1 MAEDIFTKYE
11 AIIPEPILI
20 RAKTLCKQYKLSDA
34 KTKEVLDKIK
44 ETYEDIKIA
53 PGEAIGIVTAES
65 FGEPG
70 TQMILRSF
78 HFAGA
83 SEMTVTMGLPRLIE
97 IFDARKNPSTPVM
110 EVYLQK
116 KFSQSPTQVKE
127 IAAKI
132 KETKLEE
139 VAAEFLLNIIENN
152 VEVKLSRKKM
162 TEFNL
167 SSKDISDI
175 IVANLKNVMVDQDR
189 DSLIIKSTIKQ
200 IKLSELYKLKEKCKE
215 IHISGVKGIAR
226 VLPMKVE
233 EEYIIYCVGS
243 NLKEVL
249 EIEEIDAIRTKSNDI
264 AETADVLGIEAARQC
279 IIEEI
284 LKVIGEQGL
293 SIDIRHIMLAAD
305 AMTATGE
312 IKGVTRS
319 GITQEKES
327 VLAKASFET
336 PINHLVDASLVGELD
351 PLSSVIENV
360 MLNQPVP
367 LGTGLP
373 GLMAKMKPK
382 DEK

>member
-1 MAEDIFTKYE
+1 MADLFESYE
-11 AIIPEPILI
+11 VFIPKPVLD
-20 RAKTLCKQYKLSDA
+20 RAKTLTKQYKLSEKD
-34 KTKEVLDKIK
+34 TKLVLDKIK
-44 ETYEDIKIA
+44 TTYEDMKIA

-83 SEMTVTMGLPRLIE
+83 SEMKVTMGLPRLIE

-116 KFSQSPTQVKE
+116 KYSQSPTQVKE
-127 IAAKI
+127 IAARI

-139 VAAEFLLNIIENN
+139 VASEFLLNIIENN
-152 VEVKLSRKKM
+152 VEVKLARKKM

-167 SSKDISDI
+167 SSKDIADI
-175 IVANLKNVMVDQDR
+175 IVANLKNVTVDQDR
-189 DSLIIKSTIKQ
+189 DSLIIKSTIKE
-200 IKLSELYKLKEKCKE
+200 IKLSELYKLKEKSKE

-243 NLKEVL
+243 NLKDML
-249 EIEEIDAIRTKSNDI
+249 EIEEIDATRTRTNDV
-264 AETADVLGIEAARQC
+264 AEIGDVLGVEAARQA
-279 IIEEI
+279 IVDEI

-293 SIDIRHIMLAAD
+293 NIDIRHIMLLAD

-336 PINHLVDASLVGELD
+336 PIPHLVDASLTGEVD
-351 PLSSVIENV
+351 QLSSVIENV

-382 DEK
+382 VEK